1 MPDTVQFPESP
12 RTSDRRLY
20 PRKQL
25 WFPSIQLGDHNG
37 GIILDISESG
47 LAMRAVRSLADG
59 ELPAMRFQLSE
70 SQTWIETRGRIAWI
84 NASRHTAGVE
94 FVGLPAEGRNKIR
107 QWIPLKLHPTG
118 TVEGN
123 PKREL
128 RPTSKPGSP
137 IVVPE
142 REKPERVEEHEG
154 THSIAD
160 DPAAVLP
167 HKAETQNPRTVSVHI
182 GDKNNSAVAQNV
194 RRNTSPAPY
203 LSYRKTTNSL
213 EISDR
218 GRAIGA
224 DKSRKRTFLFLTT
237 VMLLLSVLLL
247 VAYYFQRAGKSRLG
261 TEVIAAPKVSEVSPD
276 TSTNPK
282 TESTDP
288 SLLLGQPGF
297 VLQVGA
303 MTHEENAA
311 ALAESLQQHDFPAF
325 VSRRGP
331 DRFYRVVV
339 GPYSDLDSALRVK
352 EQLKKAGFDA
362 FRTPWDPSAQ

>member
-84 NASRHTAGVE
+84 DASKHTAGVE

-142 REKPERVEEHEG
+142 RKIPERVEEHEG
-154 THSIAD
+154 RHSIAG
-160 DPAAVLP
+160 DPAAVLSNR
-167 HKAETQNPRTVSVHI
+167 AETRDAQTVSPHI
-182 GDKNNSAVAQNV
+182 KDKNNSAVTQTHS
-194 RRNTSPAPY
+194 TSPAPY
-203 LSYRKTTNSL
+203 LSYRKTSNSL
-213 EISDR
+213 
-218 GRAIGA
+218 
-224 DKSRKRTFLFLTT
+224 
-237 VMLLLSVLLL
+237 
-247 VAYYFQRAGKSRLG
+247 
-261 TEVIAAPKVSEVSPD
+261 
-276 TSTNPK
+276 
-282 TESTDP
+282 
-288 SLLLGQPGF
+288 
-297 VLQVGA
+297 
-303 MTHEENAA
+303 
-311 ALAESLQQHDFPAF
+311 
-325 VSRRGP
+325 
-331 DRFYRVVV
+331 
-339 GPYSDLDSALRVK
+339 
-352 EQLKKAGFDA
+352 
-362 FRTPWDPSAQ
+362 